1 MSVLHAIANTY
12 LQVKQLHSLA
22 FCQYCGAELASESSF
37 CPKCGKPTSTEQT
50 ISPMISRPTGVTIL
64 AILELIAGIILVIG
78 AVAIGAIASMG
89 GHSMFGVMVSAI
101 GGFIAAILVILAML
115 SFIISGA
122 LFSGKRWGRT
132 VVIIFSI
139 IDLILNAVSITG
151 GNGFAIGDIILNLI
165 ILYYMWRPHV
175 IAYFNK

>member
-1 MSVLHAIANTY
+1 MSVFHAIANTY
-12 LQVKQLHSLA
+12 LQDKQLNSMP
-22 FCQYCGAELASESSF
+22 FCQFCGAELAVESSF
-37 CPKCGKPTSTEQT
+37 CPKCGKQISIEQS
-50 ISPMISRPTGVTIL
+50 SPPITRRPTGVTIL
-64 AILELIAGIILVIG
+64 AILELIVGIILVVG
-78 AVAIGAIASMG
+78 AIAIGAIASMG

-101 GGFIAAILVILAML
+101 GGFIAAILVILAVL

-139 IDLILNAVSITG
+139 IDLILNAASITG
-151 GNGFAIGDIILNLI
+151 GNGFAVGDIILNLI